1 MPGSPGNNTGKA
13 SSAAMSVVELELS
26 VPLSVVMSV
35 LIAAQL
41 MMVVCQL

>member
-1 MPGSPGNNTGKA
+1 
-13 SSAAMSVVELELS
+13 MSVVELELS
-26 VPLSVVMSV
+26 VQLSVVMSV